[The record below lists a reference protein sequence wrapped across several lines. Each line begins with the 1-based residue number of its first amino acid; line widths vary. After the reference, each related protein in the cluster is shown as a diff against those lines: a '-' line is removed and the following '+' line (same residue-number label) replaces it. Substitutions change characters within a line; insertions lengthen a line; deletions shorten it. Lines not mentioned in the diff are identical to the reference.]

1 MCKTTDII
9 DSRLWQK
16 LSMRIH
22 KDSVS
27 KGFWDE
33 DHPLNHCFMLVV
45 CELCEAIEANRKGR
59 YAKKIV
65 AIDQLYDHAFPVAYE
80 THIKGSVEEEL
91 ADTAMRL
98 LDVIARMGWV
108 IDDIVRP
115 SCVSFS
121 HYGSF
126 PLLCYS
132 ITEDL
137 VCREFGD
144 RYAVL
149 WALYKVLAI
158 AHQYDI
164 DLLEHIELKMRY
176 NKTIPRLNGKRY

>member
-1 MCKTTDII
+1 
-9 DSRLWQK
+9 
-16 LSMRIH
+16 
-22 KDSVS
+22 
-27 KGFWDE
+27 
-33 DHPLNHCFMLVV
+33 
-45 CELCEAIEANRKGR
+45 
-59 YAKKIV
+59 
-65 AIDQLYDHAFPVAYE
+65 
-80 THIKGSVEEEL
+80 
-91 ADTAMRL
+91 
-98 LDVIARMGWV
+98 MGWV

-149 WALYKVLAI
+149 WAFYKILAI
-158 AHQYDI
+158 AYQYDI
-164 DLLEHIELKMRY
+164 DLLEHIEMKMRY
-176 NKTIPRLNGKRY
+176 NKQRPQHHGKRY

>member
-9 DSRLWQK
+9 DTRLWQK
-16 LSMRIH
+16 LSERIH

-27 KGFWDE
+27 KGFWDK
-33 DHPLNHCFMLVV
+33 DRPLNHCFMLVV
-45 CELCEAIEANRKGR
+45 CELCEAIEADRKGR
-59 YAKKIV
+59 YSKKIV
-65 AIDQLYDHAFPVAYE
+65 AIDQLYDYAFPIAYE
-80 THIKGSVEEEL
+80 TNIKGSVEEEL

-98 LDVIARMGWV
+98 LDIIARMGWV

-137 VCREFGD
+137 VYREFGA
-144 RYAVL
+144 RHAVL
-149 WALYKVLAI
+149 WAFYKVLAI
-158 AHQYDI
+158 AYRCDI
-164 DLLEHIELKMRY
+164 DLLEHIEMKMRY
-176 NKTIPRLNGKRY
+176 NKQRPQHHGKRY

>member
-1 MCKTTDII
+1 
-9 DSRLWQK
+9 
-16 LSMRIH
+16 
-22 KDSVS
+22 
-27 KGFWDE
+27 
-33 DHPLNHCFMLVV
+33 MLVI
-45 CELCEAIEANRKGR
+45 CELCKAIEADRKGR

-65 AIDQLYDHAFPVAYE
+65 AIDQLYDYAFPIAYE
-80 THIKGSVEEEL
+80 TNIKGSVEEGL

-98 LDVIARMGWV
+98 LDVITRMGWV

-115 SCVSFS
+115 SCVRFS

-137 VCREFGD
+137 VCREFID

-149 WALYKVLAI
+149 WAFYKVLAL
-158 AHQYDI
+158 AYRHDI

-176 NKTIPRLNGKRY
+176 NKTCPKLHGKRY

>member
-1 MCKTTDII
+1 MCESI
-9 DSRLWQK
+9 DSFAWQK
-16 LSMRIH
+16 LAVRIH

-33 DHPLNHCFMLVV
+33 DHPLNHCVMLVV
-45 CELCEAIEANRKGR
+45 CELGEAIGADRKGR

-65 AIDQLYDHAFPVAYE
+65 AIEQLYEHAFPIVYE
-80 THIKGSVEEEL
+80 SHIKGTVEEEL
-91 ADTAMRL
+91 ADTAMLL
-98 LDVIARMGWV
+98 LDIIARMGWV

-132 ITEDL
+132 VIEDL
-137 VCREFGD
+137 VCREFGE

-158 AHQYDI
+158 AYQYDI
-164 DLLEHIELKMRY
+164 DLLEHIKLKMRY
-176 NKTIPRLNGKRY
+176 NKTRPRLHGKRY